1 MISNGLRFDYY
12 FIFSILLHFHCVVC
26 NFITFFYVRINW
38 FSFYDL
44 FIIIVVF
51 EMIKQGFKESIKSWY
66 LHSRI
71 LMICKSFKLSILIKR
86 F

>member
-12 FIFSILLHFHCVVC
+12 FIFSNLLNFDCV
-26 NFITFFYVRINW
+26 
-38 FSFYDL
+38 DL

-51 EMIKQGFKESIKSWY
+51 EMIKQGFKETIKSWF
-66 LHSRI
+66 LRSRI